1 MQNKQCIIFCWLAEL
16 NLMYLKDNS
25 NLNTFRMIINKKKT
39 HFVLHVDDSKYKHTC
54 KSQYSYTDQNNFLN
68 KSRLNILF
76 IVFYG
81 SFEAL
86 NKQNFWLNE
95 TF

>member
-1 MQNKQCIIFCWLAEL
+1 MTLSTLSTNIQV
-16 NLMYLKDNS
+16 
-25 NLNTFRMIINKKKT
+25 NLNN
-39 HFVLHVDDSKYKHTC
+39 
-54 KSQYSYTDQNNFLN
+54 QYTDQNNFLN

-86 NKQNFWLNE
+86 NKQIFWLNE